1 MLIQTAIP
9 AKQTQ
14 DITQLRIGD
23 KVPEELWNMSFT
35 AVNHQGE
42 EGISLGNYR
51 DKLIILDF
59 WSTYCAPCIKAI
71 PKFEKLQHDL
81 KNDVQFIMV
90 TSQPQ
95 EVISHF
101 FTKRNVKLPSVV
113 GDTLLNNVF
122 PHSYVPHEIWIKD
135 GEIFAITREIEI
147 TYDNI
152 REVLDGKIK
161 SFPEKKSNFEYDLTQ
176 PLLLNDNGGR
186 PRDLLYH
193 SIFTGYLD
201 GVGGAGV
208 FTDNLGRYKLR
219 ALNGNV
225 MQLYQAAIRFTGN
238 IPLSY
243 ANRCV
248 LDFDKQEVLPPPQMP
263 AYSPEAR
270 DKYYCYELIVP
281 AGLKENAPYMM
292 VEDLNRFF
300 GTIYNIRGTVEK
312 RRVKC
317 WVLRKKG
324 STENLVSK
332 SATPEIIT
340 GDSLLLI
347 YRRQP
352 FQNIYNALVGL
363 FREESSPVID
373 STGITSE
380 VNISFPA
387 HEKDIFK
394 FKSHLHKYG
403 LDMEQELCEIEMFV
417 IKQKK

>member
-1 MLIQTAIP
+1 MKNIHNKIALLLLLMLIQTAIP

-42 EGISLGNYR
+42 EGLSLGNYR

-95 EVISHF
+95 EVISRF

-225 MQLYQAAIRFTGN
+225 MQLYQAAIRFT
-238 IPLSY
+238 S
-243 ANRCV
+243 
-248 LDFDKQEVLPPPQMP
+248 P
-263 AYSPEAR
+263 AT
-270 DKYYCYELIVP
+270 D
-281 AGLKENAPYMM
+281 AG
-292 VEDLNRFF
+292 
-300 GTIYNIRGTVEK
+300 
-312 RRVKC
+312 
-317 WVLRKKG
+317 
-324 STENLVSK
+324 
-332 SATPEIIT
+332 
-340 GDSLLLI
+340 
-347 YRRQP
+347 
-352 FQNIYNALVGL
+352 
-363 FREESSPVID
+363 
-373 STGITSE
+373 
-380 VNISFPA
+380 
-387 HEKDIFK
+387 IFA
-394 FKSHLHKYG
+394 
-403 LDMEQELCEIEMFV
+403 
-417 IKQKK
+417 